1 MGTSSPSYYENV
13 ILQAQG
19 RIKGFQTSM
28 KSPNCSK
35 NSKESLRKAIAD
47 QRRIIARAREDLKKA
62 KAAAKAK

>member
-19 RIKGFQTSM
+19 RIRDYQASL

-35 NSKESLRKAIAD
+35 NSKESLRKAIAG
-47 QRRIIARAREDLKKA
+47 QRQIIARAKEDLKKA